1 MWWKRWRKHSG
12 PVDRTGMTAQR
23 LQKAIANAGLMSRRA
38 AEELIAAG
46 RVTIDGRVAILGDRV
61 EVGGHRVEVDGLPLP
76 ISPDLVTYLLYKP
89 IGVVSTAKDPEGRPT
104 VVDLVPPEPRVVPVG
119 RLDADS
125 EGLLLVSNDGELTL
139 RVTHPRYGM
148 TKTYVAT
155 VAGQPSRRTIRRLE
169 VGIEL
174 DDGVAQ
180 ARRAKLIQATPER
193 AMIELVM
200 TEGRN
205 REIRRML
212 VSLGYPVQR
221 LVRTAIGPLTD
232 RNLGAGEWRRLDSQ
246 EVSGLYQAAGAEPPN
261 S

>member
-1 MWWKRWRKHSG
+1 
-12 PVDRTGMTAQR
+12 MTVQR

-61 EVGGHRVEVDGLPLP
+61 EVDRHRVEVDGVPLP
-76 ISPDLVTYLLYKP
+76 VSPGLVTYLIYKP
-89 IGVVSTAKDPEGRPT
+89 PGVVSTASDPEGRPT

-125 EGLLLVSNDGELTL
+125 EGLLLLSNDGELVL
-139 RVTHPRYGM
+139 RVTHPRFGM

-155 VAGQPSRRTIRRLE
+155 VAGKPNARVVRRL
-169 VGIEL
+169 VAGVEL
-174 DDGVAQ
+174 DDGIAK
-180 ARRAKLIQATPER
+180 ARRAKLIQATPDQGL
-193 AMIELVM
+193 IELVM

-212 VSLGYPVQR
+212 ALLGHPVQR
-221 LVRTAIGPLTD
+221 LVRTAIGPLTE
-232 RNLGAGEWRRLDSQ
+232 RNLGAGEWRRLDTQ
-246 EVSGLYQAAGAEPPN
+246 EVAALYKAAGTQPP
-261 S
+261 SS